1 MILYSEFT
9 DGSRFSEE
17 KNGLEI
23 CFLVDEIFN
32 KQSKK
37 TSVGS
42 VQPPPPQSGVGV
54 EDPFLGL

>member
-37 TSVGS
+37 TLVGS
-42 VQPPPPQSGVGV
+42 VQ
-54 EDPFLGL
+54 LGMSVD